1 MSTLRELDASA
12 EAAEAC
18 ERAAVSL
25 KRATRD
31 VEASARGF
39 GLEPNAVARARQL
52 CAEVTR
58 LASRADAAIAA
69 AQDAAALEASRTIH
83 DAFLTPAEDRA
94 ATRERLAS
102 APAEPVR
109 VHLVRFR
116 DPKSANA
123 ITAPREAPTPFL
135 FHRRRAPA
143 GPRRC
148 DPDADA
154 RSARDAMRALLIE
167 VRKKLDAPTAVAGL
181 FRADGA
187 RVLDPRAVRDG
198 ETLVAKMASDERL
211 EGLEGDDASSYAP
224 LTRGVS
230 HHTTAPGGAKNVAS
244 VVSRLTAANARR
256 DSARAARHAFAA
268 DAKSASPPGVA
279 EVGSVGS
286 LGRSPLARP
295 ASAPAK
301 APASEKKTQ
310 SAKDA
315 ELARPKPVWVRSFAV
330 RLRVRAEDAPANVGK
345 IVSMRV
351 PEKGLEG
358 MSLVTLR
365 RRVALACGF
374 KPGAALVLRLSPG
387 RTELRHPAELKPGC
401 ALAVFAKTLNSK
413 TVTRFVTRFVTLKKE
428 QAAEFPRRE
437 KGAAKTESSPARNDF
452 APSSRKTGKASRARV
467 ERLVADSEA
476 EPFSFSGA
484 VPGKKNKTRDANDR
498 DADLRFAIC
507 SPQSPRSAF
516 GSFGLSAARSSRR
529 NPYGADPMAF
539 ADGRFDFSPVA
550 TSPRPPRKPDR
561 FPMTALTAKDLRL
574 RRASKPPVAKPK
586 PVVGEY
592 CFGSRI
598 RFDPSMLPPARRF
611 AVAGERAAETKK
623 KMKKKKTAAK
633 KAAAAAKKKKTRRS
647 ESAARSEKPLR
658 ETEKHAE
665 EERAKDATREG
676 RADARRLPPKTPIRD
691 FAKSNAFDAGENDG
705 ASATPTYEITSA
717 RLFFDA
723 LAAEPSTRNPQSES

>member
-58 LASRADAAIAA
+58 LASRTDAAIAA

-109 VHLVRFR
+109 VQLVRFR

-123 ITAPREAPTPFL
+123 NAITAPRGAVPFL

-154 RSARDAMRALLIE
+154 RSARDAMRALLIG

-181 FRADGA
+181 FRVDGA

-211 EGLEGDDASSYAP
+211 EGPESDDASSTRHP

-230 HHTTAPGGAKNVAS
+230 RHTTAPGGANDVAS
-244 VVSRLTAANARR
+244 VASRLTAANARR
-256 DSARAARHAFAA
+256 DSARAGRHAFAA

-330 RLRVRAEDAPANVGK
+330 RLRVRAEDAPANVEK
-345 IVSMRV
+345 LVSMRV

-374 KPGAALVLRLSPG
+374 KPGAALTLRLSPG

-401 ALAVFAKTLNSK
+401 ALAVFADSTRKTL
-413 TVTRFVTRFVTLKKE
+413 TLKNAQK
-428 QAAEFPRRE
+428 
-437 KGAAKTESSPARNDF
+437 KTGAAAASSPALDF
-452 APSSRKTGKASRARV
+452 APSSPAGKASRARV
-467 ERLVADSEA
+467 ERLVAHSEA
-476 EPFSFSGA
+476 GLFSG
-484 VPGKKNKTRDANDR
+484 VKGEKNAH
-498 DADLRFAIC
+498 C
-507 SPQSPRSAF
+507 SPQSERISSA
-516 GSFGLSAARSSRR
+516 FGLSAARSSRR

-550 TSPRPPRKPDR
+550 ASPRPPRKPDR
-561 FPMTALTAKDLRL
+561 FPMTAPTAKDLRRL
-574 RRASKPPVAKPK
+574 TKKPVLKPK

-623 KMKKKKTAAK
+623 KMKNKTAGKK

-658 ETEKHAE
+658 ETEKPAE
-665 EERAKDATREG
+665 EERAKDATRVTPLG
-676 RADARRLPPKTPIRD
+676 AVAGGDRVGADARRLPPKTPIRD
-691 FAKSNAFDAGENDG
+691 FAED
-705 ASATPTYEITSA
+705 EIHV
-717 RLFFDA
+717 L
-723 LAAEPSTRNPQSES
+723 

>member
-58 LASRADAAIAA
+58 LASRTDAAIAA

-109 VHLVRFR
+109 VQLVRFR

-123 ITAPREAPTPFL
+123 NAITAPRGAVPFL

-181 FRADGA
+181 FRVDGA

-211 EGLEGDDASSYAP
+211 EGPESDDASSYAP

-230 HHTTAPGGAKNVAS
+230 HHTTAPGGANDVAS

-256 DSARAARHAFAA
+256 DSARAGRHAFAA

-301 APASEKKTQ
+301 APASDKKTQ

-330 RLRVRAEDAPANVGK
+330 RLRVRAEECGKANVEK
-345 IVSMRV
+345 LVSMRV

-374 KPGAALVLRLSPG
+374 KPGAALTLRISPG

-401 ALAVFAKTLNSK
+401 ALAVFADS
-413 TVTRFVTRFVTLKKE
+413 TRVESVTLKKE
-428 QAAEFPRRE
+428 KAAIPRRLT
-437 KGAAKTESSPARNDF
+437 KKTGAAAASSPALDF
-452 APSSRKTGKASRARV
+452 APSSPAGKASRARV
-467 ERLVADSEA
+467 ERLVAHSEA
-476 EPFSFSGA
+476 GLFSG
-484 VPGKKNKTRDANDR
+484 VKGKNNKDAH
-498 DADLRFAIC
+498 C
-507 SPQSPRSAF
+507 SERIPERSSA
-516 GSFGLSAARSSRR
+516 FGLSAARSSRR

-550 TSPRPPRKPDR
+550 ASPRPPRKPDR
-561 FPMTALTAKDLRL
+561 FPMTAPTAKDLRRL
-574 RRASKPPVAKPK
+574 TKKPVLKPK

-623 KMKKKKTAAK
+623 KMKNKTAGKK

-658 ETEKHAE
+658 EIEKHAE
-665 EERAKDATREG
+665 EERAKDATRVTPLG
-676 RADARRLPPKTPIRD
+676 AVAGGDRVGADARRLPPKTPIRD
-691 FAKSNAFDAGENDG
+691 FAED
-705 ASATPTYEITSA
+705 EIHV
-717 RLFFDA
+717 L
-723 LAAEPSTRNPQSES
+723 

>member
-18 ERAAVSL
+18 ERAAVAL

-39 GLEPNAVARARQL
+39 GLEPDAVARAREL

-69 AQDAAALEASRTIH
+69 AQDAAALEASEAIH
-83 DAFLTPAEDRA
+83 GAFLTPAEDRA

-143 GPRRC
+143 GPRRF

-154 RSARDAMRALLIE
+154 RSARDATRALLIE

-230 HHTTAPGGAKNVAS
+230 RHTTAPGGAKNVAS

-268 DAKSASPPGVA
+268 DAKSASSPGVA

-301 APASEKKTQ
+301 APASGKKTQ

-374 KPGAALVLRLSPG
+374 KPDAALTLRLSPG

-401 ALAVFAKTLNSK
+401 ALAVFADSK
-413 TVTRFVTRFVTLKKE
+413 TVTLKKE
-428 QAAEFPRRE
+428 KAAVPRRE
-437 KGAAKTESSPARNDF
+437 TGAAAESSPALDF
-452 APSSRKTGKASRARV
+452 APSSPAGKASRARA

-476 EPFSFSGA
+476 GLFSG
-484 VPGKKNKTRDANDR
+484 VSGKKNKTPANDR
-498 DADLRFAIC
+498 DADLHC
-507 SPQSPRSAF
+507 SPQSPRSA
-516 GSFGLSAARSSRR
+516 FGLSAARSSRR
-529 NPYGADPMAF
+529 NPYGADSMAF

-574 RRASKPPVAKPK
+574 RRESKPPVAKPK

-623 KMKKKKTAAK
+623 KMKKKITAK

-647 ESAARSEKPLR
+647 ERNLFARSEKPLR

-665 EERAKDATREG
+665 EERAKDATRLG
-676 RADARRLPPKTPIRD
+676 ADARRLPPKTPIRD
-691 FAKSNAFDAGENDG
+691 FAKSNAFDVLQMENDD
-705 ASATPTYEITSA
+705 ASATPTSSRAEDEITSA

-723 LAAEPSTRNPQSES
+723 LAAEPSIRNPQSES

>member
-116 DPKSANA
+116 DPKSASANA

-143 GPRRC
+143 VPRRC

-211 EGLEGDDASSYAP
+211 EGSEGSEGDDASSYAP

-230 HHTTAPGGAKNVAS
+230 RHTTVPGGAKNVAS
-244 VVSRLTAANARR
+244 VVSRLAAANARR

-279 EVGSVGS
+279 EVGSVGF

-301 APASEKKTQ
+301 APASGKKTQ

-374 KPGAALVLRLSPG
+374 KPGAALTLRLSPG

-401 ALAVFAKTLNSK
+401 ALAVFADSK
-413 TVTRFVTRFVTLKKE
+413 TVTLKKE
-428 QAAEFPRRE
+428 KAAVPRRE
-437 KGAAKTESSPARNDF
+437 TGVTAESSPALDF
-452 APSSRKTGKASRARV
+452 APSSPAGKASRARV

-476 EPFSFSGA
+476 GLFSGA
-484 VPGKKNKTRDANDR
+484 KGKKNKTPANDR
-498 DADLRFAIC
+498 DADLRC
-507 SPQSPRSAF
+507 SPQSPRSA
-516 GSFGLSAARSSRR
+516 FGLSAARSSRR

-633 KAAAAAKKKKTRRS
+633 KAAAAAAKKKTRRS
-647 ESAARSEKPLR
+647 ERNLFARSKKPLR

-665 EERAKDATREG
+665 EERAKDATRLG
-676 RADARRLPPKTPIRD
+676 ADARRLPPKTPIRD
-691 FAKSNAFDAGENDG
+691 FAKSNAFDVLQMENDD
-705 ASATPTYEITSA
+705 ASATPTSSRAEDEITSA

-723 LAAEPSTRNPQSES
+723 LAAEPSIRNPQSES

>member
-69 AQDAAALEASRTIH
+69 ARDAAALESSRTIH

-143 GPRRC
+143 GPRRF

-154 RSARDAMRALLIE
+154 RSARDATRALLIE

-230 HHTTAPGGAKNVAS
+230 RHTTAPGGAKNVAS

-268 DAKSASPPGVA
+268 DAKSASSPGVA

-301 APASEKKTQ
+301 APASGKKTQ

-374 KPGAALVLRLSPG
+374 KPDAALTLRLSPG

-401 ALAVFAKTLNSK
+401 ALAVFADSK
-413 TVTRFVTRFVTLKKE
+413 TVTLKKE
-428 QAAEFPRRE
+428 KAAVPRRE
-437 KGAAKTESSPARNDF
+437 TGAAAESSPALDF
-452 APSSRKTGKASRARV
+452 APSSPAGKASRARA

-476 EPFSFSGA
+476 GLFSG
-484 VPGKKNKTRDANDR
+484 VSGKKNKTPANDR
-498 DADLRFAIC
+498 DADLHC
-507 SPQSPRSAF
+507 SPQSPRSA
-516 GSFGLSAARSSRR
+516 FGLSAARSSRR
-529 NPYGADPMAF
+529 NPYGADSMAF

-574 RRASKPPVAKPK
+574 RRESKPPVAKPK

-623 KMKKKKTAAK
+623 KMKKKITAK

-647 ESAARSEKPLR
+647 ERNLFARSEKPLR

-665 EERAKDATREG
+665 EERAKDATRLG
-676 RADARRLPPKTPIRD
+676 ADARRLPPKTPIRD
-691 FAKSNAFDAGENDG
+691 FAKSNAFDVLQMENDD
-705 ASATPTYEITSA
+705 ASATPTSSRAEDEITSA

-723 LAAEPSTRNPQSES
+723 LAAEPSIRNPQSES

>member
-58 LASRADAAIAA
+58 LASRTDAAIAA

-109 VHLVRFR
+109 VQLVRFR

-123 ITAPREAPTPFL
+123 NAITAPRGAVPFL

-154 RSARDAMRALLIE
+154 RSARDAMRALLIG

-181 FRADGA
+181 FRVDGA

-211 EGLEGDDASSYAP
+211 EGPESDDASSTRHP

-230 HHTTAPGGAKNVAS
+230 RRTTAPGGANDVAS
-244 VVSRLTAANARR
+244 VASRLTAANARR
-256 DSARAARHAFAA
+256 DSARAGRHAFAA

-330 RLRVRAEDAPANVGK
+330 RLRVRAEDAPANVEK
-345 IVSMRV
+345 LVSMRV

-374 KPGAALVLRLSPG
+374 KPGAALTLRLSPG

-401 ALAVFAKTLNSK
+401 ALAVFADSTRKTL
-413 TVTRFVTRFVTLKKE
+413 TLKNAQK
-428 QAAEFPRRE
+428 
-437 KGAAKTESSPARNDF
+437 KTGAAAASSPALDF
-452 APSSRKTGKASRARV
+452 APSSPAGKASRARV
-467 ERLVADSEA
+467 ERLVAHSEA
-476 EPFSFSGA
+476 GLFSG
-484 VPGKKNKTRDANDR
+484 VKGEKNAH
-498 DADLRFAIC
+498 C
-507 SPQSPRSAF
+507 SPQSERISSA
-516 GSFGLSAARSSRR
+516 FGLSAARSSRR

-550 TSPRPPRKPDR
+550 ASPRPPRKPDR
-561 FPMTALTAKDLRL
+561 FPMTAPTAKDLRRL
-574 RRASKPPVAKPK
+574 TKKPVLKPK

-623 KMKKKKTAAK
+623 KMKNKTAGKK

-658 ETEKHAE
+658 ETEKPAE
-665 EERAKDATREG
+665 EERAKDATRVTPLG
-676 RADARRLPPKTPIRD
+676 AVAGGDRVGADARRLPPKTPIRD
-691 FAKSNAFDAGENDG
+691 FAED
-705 ASATPTYEITSA
+705 EIHV
-717 RLFFDA
+717 L
-723 LAAEPSTRNPQSES
+723 

>member
-123 ITAPREAPTPFL
+123 MTAPREAPTPFL

-374 KPGAALVLRLSPG
+374 KPGAALTLRLSPG

-413 TVTRFVTRFVTLKKE
+413 TVTLKKE
-428 QAAEFPRRE
+428 EAAVPRRE
-437 KGAAKTESSPARNDF
+437 KGAAKTESSPALEF
-452 APSSRKTGKASRARV
+452 APSSPAGKASRAR
-467 ERLVADSEA
+467 L
-476 EPFSFSGA
+476 FSG
-484 VPGKKNKTRDANDR
+484 VKGKKNKTPANDR
-498 DADLRFAIC
+498 DADLRC
-507 SPQSPRSAF
+507 SPQSPRSA
-516 GSFGLSAARSSRR
+516 FGLSAARSSRR

-658 ETEKHAE
+658 ETEKHEE
-665 EERAKDATREG
+665 EERAKDATRVG
-676 RADARRLPPKTPIRD
+676 ADARRLPPKTPIRD
-691 FAKSNAFDAGENDG
+691 FASDAFDAGENDG
-705 ASATPTYEITSA
+705 ASATPTSEITSA

-723 LAAEPSTRNPQSES
+723 LAAEPSIRNPQSES

>member
-123 ITAPREAPTPFL
+123 NAITAPREAPTPFL

-211 EGLEGDDASSYAP
+211 ERLEAPEGDDASSYAP
-224 LTRGVS
+224 MTRGVYY
-230 HHTTAPGGAKNVAS
+230 TTASAPGGAKNVAS

-301 APASEKKTQ
+301 APASEKQTQ

-330 RLRVRAEDAPANVGK
+330 RLRVRAEDAPANVEK

-374 KPGAALVLRLSPG
+374 KPGAALTLRLSPG

-401 ALAVFAKTLNSK
+401 ALTVFAHLSARQL
-413 TVTRFVTRFVTLKKE
+413 TRRQVTLRKE
-428 QAAEFPRRE
+428 KAARPR
-437 KGAAKTESSPARNDF
+437 AALDF
-452 APSSRKTGKASRARV
+452 APSSPAGKATRARFK
-467 ERLVADSEA
+467 RLGEEA
-476 EPFSFSGA
+476 GRLSGA
-484 VPGKKNKTRDANDR
+484 KENTPDREKNHRVLDAR
-498 DADLRFAIC
+498 R
-507 SPQSPRSAF
+507 SPQSERSSA
-516 GSFGLSAARSSRR
+516 FGLSAARSSRR

-574 RRASKPPVAKPK
+574 RRESKPPVAKPK

-623 KMKKKKTAAK
+623 KMKKKKTAK

-647 ESAARSEKPLR
+647 ERNLFARSEKPLR

-691 FAKSNAFDAGENDG
+691 FAKSNALDAGENDG